1 MSREVYFQG
10 QAGIIEGKLHD
21 GTQGGFHDPSAPT
34 VLVLHPDPL
43 AGGTM
48 NNKVSYTIF
57 KAFADAGFNTLRINF
72 RGVGRSKGNLND
84 FLKHPEQA
92 GISDASAAID
102 WLHDQYPSTSHYWIA
117 GFSFGSWIA
126 MHMLMRRPE
135 VEGFVAVAPPASNRS
150 FSFIDPCPVSGIFV
164 QPEKD
169 SIARLEDVDKMIKG
183 LDYSDATVD
192 YKIIPNADHFFQN
205 YKNPSVNYL
214 DQLYETIFDFIN
226 IRLATRISKP
236 IRKKRRRRKKKDEF
250 GQDEF

>member
-1 MSREVYFQG
+1 MSREVYLQG
-10 QAGIIEGKLHD
+10 PSGIIEGKVQD
-21 GTQGGFHDPSAPT
+21 GMQNGIIDPSAPT

-57 KAFADAGFNTLRINF
+57 KAFADTGFNTLRINF
-72 RGVGRSKGNLND
+72 RGVGKSKGNIND
-84 FLKHPEQA
+84 FIKYPEQS
-92 GISDASAAID
+92 GIADASAALD

-135 VEGFVAVAPPASNRS
+135 IEGFISVAPPATNRN
-150 FSFIDPCPVSGIFV
+150 FNFVDPCPVSGMFV

-169 SIARLEDVDKMIKG
+169 SIAKLEDVDKMVRS
-183 LDYSDATVD
+183 LDYSDVEVD
-192 YKIIPNADHFFQN
+192 YRIVPDADHFFQN
-205 YKNPSVNYL
+205 WKNPSVNYL
-214 DQLYETIFDFIN
+214 NQLYDIVYEFIN

-236 IRKKRRRRKKKDEF
+236 IRKKRRRRKKKD
-250 GQDEF
+250 DYDND